1 MDESHFLEEMR
12 KWKHPPSYGN
22 TQFEEKVN
30 GFSWRIRRVSSTTLR
45 LVSGCRWSDEWL
57 LVHVRKLH
65 LPPSRWTQSQAS
77 LAEGRIIPNSTEVHW
92 CFQNYSY
99 QFGCQARET
108 HRWLL
113 EYRWVKRLVWSMDRF
128 HSIWSFR
135 RNTSKRI
142 LWSEKDSRENT
153 WHRDQIIYGQNSGR
167 QWEEMPSWRKG
178 KSGHMKN
185 LNSIMQDN
193 YEESISVHLRTRNL
207 RRPSRMLARN
217 WKHWWLPLCP
227 AKLLRTIWN
236 VGVVHSIKSNQNLRV
251 FWKLV
256 NLQDCVWE
264 NHCRLIRKTIL
275 QQKGDISL
283 QHYNLVH
290 KFIRLPHSQAM
301 KIPAAKAA
309 VDKKWEN
316 RRKFRRGIW
325 RKAEV
330 RKRWSMKQ
338 GRRAQKFIL
347 HH

>member
-1 MDESHFLEEMR
+1 MTSGTENIHLDTGTPDSRRKSMGFLGESEG
-12 KWKHPPSYGN
+12 S
-22 TQFEEKVN
+22 
-30 GFSWRIRRVSSTTLR
+30 
-45 LVSGCRWSDEWL
+45 
-57 LVHVRKLH
+57 
-65 LPPSRWTQSQAS
+65 LPPLCDSFPDAGEAITDFWSMSGNFIFRHHVELSVKLYS
-77 LAEGRIIPNSTEVHW
+77 PRRITPYSTEVHW
-92 CFQNYSY
+92 CIQNYSY

-108 HRWLL
+108 RIDDYWNIDGSRDLSDPWTGFTQIGLL
-113 EYRWVKRLVWSMDRF
+113 EETLPNGF
-128 HSIWSFR
+128 
-135 RNTSKRI
+135 

-153 WHRDQIIYGQNSGR
+153 WHQDQIIYGQNSR
-167 QWEEMPSWRKG
+167 RKWEEMPSWRKG

-217 WKHWWLPLCP
+217 WKHRWLPLCH
-227 AKLLRTIWN
+227 AKLPRTMWN
-236 VGVVHSIKSNQNLRV
+236 VGVVHPIKSNQDLRL
-251 FWKLV
+251 FWKPV
-256 NLQDCVWE
+256 NLQDFIWE

-275 QQKGDISL
+275 QEKEAM
-283 QHYNLVH
+283 HYSIIIWFTNLFVC
-290 KFIRLPHSQAM
+290 LTQAM

-330 RKRWSMKQ
+330 RKRWLMKQ